1 MTTAQS
7 QEELLAAHLEQQ
19 ELKVISSLPISLYLS
34 LVTVLFYFALLSV
47 LCFLK

>member
-34 LVTVLFYFALLSV
+34 LVTVLFYFILLCLVFCVS
-47 LCFLK
+47 